1 MEQLHP
7 THVAE
12 VDAYEAHRPP
22 SGTASWLRV
31 NMVSSLDG
39 HIVDDDGVSGGL
51 GGDADRSAF
60 FALRHHADAILAGAG
75 TVRAENYGGMRVRDS
90 MRAAREADGR
100 VDPAPIVVVTASLD
114 LDPTS
119 RLFTD
124 TRVPPIVLTTIDA
137 DAGAVERLSGAGAR
151 IVRAGEGRV
160 DLTAGLAVLRDAL
173 GLNHVLCEGGPGLN
187 AALLAADL
195 VDELCLTLAPAIVGS
210 DDPRRIAG
218 EAHPARGMTLT
229 RVLHQ
234 DGELLLRYTRQR

>member
-7 THVAE
+7 THVPE

-22 SGTASWLRV
+22 ADEPSWLRV

-51 GGDADRSAF
+51 GGEADRLAF
-60 FALRHHADAILAGAG
+60 FAMRHHADAILAGAG
-75 TVRAENYGGMRVRDS
+75 TVRAEDYGGMRVRDT

-100 VDPAPIVVVTASLD
+100 VDPAPIVVVTASVD
-114 LDPTS
+114 LDTTS

-124 TRVPPIVLTTIDA
+124 TRVPPIVLTTTDA
-137 DAGAVERLSGAGAR
+137 DPEAIQRVAEAGAR
-151 IVRAGEGRV
+151 VVRAGEGRV
-160 DLTAGLAVLRDAL
+160 DLTEGLSVLRESL
-173 GLNHVLCEGGPGLN
+173 GMHHVLCEGGPGLN

-195 VDELCLTLAPAIVGS
+195 VDELCLTLAPTVVGS
-210 DDPRRIAG
+210 DDPRRITG
-218 EAHPARGMTLT
+218 GTHPERGMTLS

-234 DGELLLRYTRQR
+234 DGELLLRYTRSR